1 MKRQKFK
8 ANKQDQPMLLPPSL
22 EELIPEG
29 HVVRV
34 VNEMIEQVDIEPL
47 KRQYKGGGTSAYHPK
62 MLLKVIIYAYSQR
75 TFSSRRIAKEL
86 RENVNYMWL
95 SGMSRPD
102 HRTINRFRGEIMK
115 KVVEEVF
122 YGIIE
127 QLLDLGYIDLEKY
140 FVDGTKLEANANRY
154 SFVWRKSTE
163 RYKAGL
169 QEKVRALLDEIEGI
183 EEAEEKKYGER
194 DLEEVGEGKEINAE
208 ELKEAVEKINEALR
222 KDKKNKGL
230 KKAKRLL
237 EKDFIPRQEKYERY
251 SETFKGRNSFSKTD
265 EDATFM
271 RMKEDHMRNGQL
283 KAGYNIQTG
292 TENQFVVG
300 FSIHQRAGDTSCLKD
315 HLEQLREWLGE
326 YPEMLIADA
335 GYGSEENYD
344 YLKKRNVTAFVKYN
358 TFHYEQKKR
367 YKKKKPYRAEN
378 FTYLPE
384 QDEYICPEEKQLTY
398 QYTTKY
404 TSHNGYVSSRRMY
417 ECADCAKCPVKAECT
432 KSAYNRRIYIG
443 VELQEMRK
451 TARELLLSPQ
461 GLELRSRRPV
471 EVEAVFGRLK
481 QNWGFRR
488 FLLRGLDK
496 VKTEW
501 GILCIAHN
509 IAKVAVQ

>member
-1 MKRQKFK
+1 MKRQIFK
-8 ANKQDQPMLLPPSL
+8 AYKQDQPMLLPPSL

-29 HVVRV
+29 HLVRV
-34 VNEMIEQVDIEPL
+34 VNEMIEQLDIEPL

-271 RMKEDHMRNGQL
+271 RMKEDHMRSGQL

-300 FSIHQRAGDTSCLKD
+300 FSIHQRGGDTSCLKD

-335 GYGSEENYD
+335 GYGSEENFD
-344 YLKKRNVTAFVKYN
+344 YLKKRHVTAFVKYN
-358 TFHYEQKKR
+358 TFHYEQKRR